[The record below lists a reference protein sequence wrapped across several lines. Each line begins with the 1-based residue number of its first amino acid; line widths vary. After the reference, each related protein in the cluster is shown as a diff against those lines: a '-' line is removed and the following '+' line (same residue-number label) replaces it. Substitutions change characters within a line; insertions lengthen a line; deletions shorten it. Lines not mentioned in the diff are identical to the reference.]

1 MLDSLL
7 FAANAIIPMM
17 LLLLLGY
24 LLGRRGYFSAETL
37 KQINRFVFRFC
48 VSSMMFRGIYTL
60 SSLSDISMDTMGFV
74 LVSVVTLTLIG
85 WAEAQLCTKERGR
98 RGVIIQNS
106 FRSNI
111 GVVGLYLA
119 GALGGAEGTSAC
131 AGIQAPVIIYNNIIA
146 VTCLTVYSDRQGSRP
161 GIGGILH
168 RIAVNPMILGQV
180 SGLVC
185 LLIRPLIPLGADG
198 TPVFSLAGDLPFLYS
213 VIDELASITA
223 PMLLV
228 LLGAQV
234 DFGAVS
240 HFRKELIV
248 GVMHRLAIAP
258 AVGFGMALLA
268 QKLGLLAITP
278 ALTAAL
284 VGLYGSPAAV
294 ASAVMTE
301 EMGGDAE
308 LARQYVVW
316 TSALSSLSLFILV
329 LALRRG
335 GLL

>member
-1 MLDSLL
+1 MLDSLI
-7 FAANAIIPMM
+7 FAANSIIPMM
-17 LLLLLGY
+17 LLMLLGY
-24 LLGRRGYFSAETL
+24 LLGRKHFFSDETL
-37 KQINRFVFRFC
+37 RQMNRFTFRFC
-48 VSSMMFRGIYTL
+48 VSAMMFRGIYTL
-60 SSLSDISMDTMGFV
+60 SSLSDIGLDTMCFV
-74 LVSVVTLTLIG
+74 LVSVVALTALG
-85 WAEAQLCTKERGR
+85 WAEAQLFTKERAR

-111 GVVGLYLA
+111 GVIGLYLA
-119 GALGGAEGTSAC
+119 SSLGGAEGSSVCT
-131 AGIQAPVIIYNNIIA
+131 GIQAPVIIYNNIMA
-146 VTCLTVYSDRQGSRP
+146 VTILTVFSGREGRSP
-161 GIGGILH
+161 GARELLR

-180 SGLVC
+180 AGLAC
-185 LLIRPLIPLGADG
+185 LAIRQFIPRGADG
-198 TPVFSLAGDLPFLYS
+198 ALAFSLSRDLPFLYS
-213 VIDELASITA
+213 AIDDLASLTA

-248 GVMHRLAIAP
+248 GVTHRLLLAP
-258 AVGFGMALLA
+258 AAGFALALLA
-268 QKLGLLAITP
+268 DRMGFITLTSALA
-278 ALTAAL
+278 ASL

-301 EMGGDAE
+301 EIGGDAE

-316 TSALSSLSLFILV
+316 TSALSSLSLFVLV
-329 LALRRG
+329 LVLRRL

>member
-7 FAANAIIPMM
+7 FAANAIVPMV

-37 KQINRFVFRFC
+37 KQMNHFVFRFC

-60 SSLSDISMDTMGFV
+60 SSLSDIGIDTMAFS
-74 LVSVVTLTLIG
+74 LASVVVLTLIG
-85 WAEAQLCTKERGR
+85 WAEARFGTAERAR
-98 RGVIIQNS
+98 RGVILQNS

-119 GALGGAEGTSAC
+119 GALGGAEGTSVC
-131 AGIQAPVIIYNNIIA
+131 AGLQAPIIIYNNIMA
-146 VTCLTVYSDRQGSRP
+146 VTCLTIFSDRQGSSP
-161 GIGGILH
+161 GVRGILR

-180 SGLVC
+180 SGLAC
-185 LLIRPLIPLGADG
+185 LLLRPLIPLGADG
-198 TPVFSLAGDLPFLYS
+198 APVFSLAGSLPFLYA

-223 PMLLV
+223 PLLLV

-234 DFGAVS
+234 DFRSVG
-240 HFRKELIV
+240 HLRRELTL
-248 GVMHRLAIAP
+248 GVMHRLVLAP
-258 AVGFGMALLA
+258 AAGFGMALLA
-268 QKLGLLAITP
+268 QRLGLLVLTP
-278 ALTAAL
+278 ALAAAL

-316 TSALSSLSLFILV
+316 TSTLSSLSLFLLV
-329 LALRRG
+329 LVLHG
-335 GLL
+335 GGIL

>member
-1 MLDSLL
+1 MLDSLI
-7 FAANAIIPMM
+7 FAANSIIPMM
-17 LLLLLGY
+17 LLMLLGY
-24 LLGRRGYFSAETL
+24 LLGRKRFFSDETL
-37 KQINRFVFRFC
+37 RQMNRFTFRFC
-48 VSSMMFRGIYTL
+48 VSAMMFRGIYTL
-60 SSLSDISMDTMGFV
+60 SSLSDIGLDTMCFV
-74 LVSVVTLTLIG
+74 LVSVVALTALG
-85 WAEAQLCTKERGR
+85 WAEAQLFTKERAR

-111 GVVGLYLA
+111 GVIGLYLA
-119 GALGGAEGTSAC
+119 SSLGGAEGSSVC
-131 AGIQAPVIIYNNIIA
+131 AGIQAPVIIYNNIMA
-146 VTCLTVYSDRQGSRP
+146 VTILTVFSGREGRFP
-161 GIGGILH
+161 GARELFR

-180 SGLVC
+180 AGLAC
-185 LLIRPLIPLGADG
+185 LAIRQFIPRGADG
-198 TPVFSLAGDLPFLYS
+198 ALAFSLSRDLPFLYS
-213 VIDELASITA
+213 AIDDLASLTA

-248 GVMHRLAIAP
+248 GVTHRLLLAP
-258 AVGFGMALLA
+258 AAGFALALLA
-268 QKLGLLAITP
+268 DRMGFITLTSALA
-278 ALTAAL
+278 ASL

-301 EMGGDAE
+301 EIGGDSE

-316 TSALSSLSLFILV
+316 TSALSSLSLFVLV
-329 LALRRG
+329 LALRRM

>member
-1 MLDSLL
+1 MLDSLI
-7 FAANAIIPMM
+7 FAANSIIPMM
-17 LLLLLGY
+17 LLMLLGY
-24 LLGRRGYFSAETL
+24 LLGRKGYFSDETL
-37 KQINRFVFRFC
+37 RQMNRFTFRFC
-48 VSSMMFRGIYTL
+48 VSAMMFRGIYTL
-60 SSLSDISMDTMGFV
+60 SSLSDIGLDTMCFV
-74 LVSVVTLTLIG
+74 LVSVVALTVLG
-85 WAEAQLCTKERGR
+85 WAEAQLFTKERAR

-111 GVVGLYLA
+111 GVIGLYLA
-119 GALGGAEGTSAC
+119 SSLGGAEGSSVC
-131 AGIQAPVIIYNNIIA
+131 AGIQAPVIIYNNIMA
-146 VTCLTVYSDRQGSRP
+146 VTVLTVFSGREGRSPSAREV
-161 GIGGILH
+161 LR

-180 SGLVC
+180 AGLAC
-185 LLIRPLIPLGADG
+185 LVIRQFIPRGADG
-198 TPVFSLAGDLPFLYS
+198 ALAFSLSRDLPFLYS
-213 VIDELASITA
+213 AIDSLASLTA

-248 GVMHRLAIAP
+248 GVTHRLLLAP
-258 AVGFGMALLA
+258 AAGFALALFADRMGFITLTSALA
-268 QKLGLLAITP
+268 AS
-278 ALTAAL
+278 L

-301 EMGGDAE
+301 EIGGDAE

-316 TSALSSLSLFILV
+316 TSALSSLSLFVLV
-329 LALRRG
+329 LILRRL